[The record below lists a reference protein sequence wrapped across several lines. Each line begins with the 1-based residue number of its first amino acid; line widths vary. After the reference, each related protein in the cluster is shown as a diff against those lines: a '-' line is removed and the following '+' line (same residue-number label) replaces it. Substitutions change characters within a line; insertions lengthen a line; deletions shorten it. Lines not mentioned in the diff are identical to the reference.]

1 MRPAA
6 DGWFLDQP
14 VPSHV
19 EGLETNGKFCMPH
32 SDGTVSITVNGEH
45 KRVAAG
51 LSLAGLATE
60 LGLVPEKIAVE
71 RNMEVVPRSTLA
83 DVMVEDGDDLEI
95 VHFVGGGDHEDSGH
109 EDSWTVA
116 GQTFK
121 SRLIVGTGKYK
132 DFAQNAAAVEAS
144 GAEIVTVA
152 VRRVNVSDRNA
163 PMLTDF
169 IDPKKITYLPN
180 TAGCFDAESAIRTL
194 RLAREAGGWEL
205 VKLEVLGEAKTLY
218 PDMVETLR
226 ATEILANEGF
236 KPMVYCVDDPIA
248 AKRLENAGAVA
259 IMPLGAPIGSGLGIQ
274 NRVTI
279 RLIVEGAGVPV
290 LVDAGVGTA
299 SDAAVAM
306 ELGCDGVLMNTA
318 IAEAKDPLMMAAA
331 MKAAVASG
339 RLAYRAGRMGQRRY
353 ADPSSPLAGL
363 I

>member
-1 MRPAA
+1 
-6 DGWFLDQP
+6 
-14 VPSHV
+14 
-19 EGLETNGKFCMPH
+19 MPH
-32 SDGTVSITVNGEH
+32 TDGTVTITVNGEH

-51 LSLAGLATE
+51 LSLADLASQ
-60 LGLVPEKIAVE
+60 LGLVPEKVAVE
-71 RNMEVVPRSTLA
+71 RNLEVVPRSTLA
-83 DVMVEDGDDLEI
+83 DVQVEDGDEIEI
-95 VHFVGGGDHEDSGH
+95 VHFVGGGDHAAPILDD
-109 EDSWTVA
+109 DSWEVA
-116 GQTFK
+116 GQRFR

-132 DFAQNAAAVEAS
+132 DFAQNAAAVEAA

-163 PMLTDF
+163 PMLTDY

-180 TAGCFDAESAIRTL
+180 TAGCFTAEDAIRTL

-218 PDMVETLR
+218 PDMYETLR
-226 ATEILANEGF
+226 ATEILAKEGF

-248 AKRLENAGAVA
+248 AKRLENVGAVA

-274 NRVTI
+274 NKVTI
-279 RLIVEGAGVPV
+279 RLIVEGAKVPV

-299 SDAAVAM
+299 SEAAVAM

-318 IAEAKDPLMMAAA
+318 IAEAKDPVLMARA
-331 MKAAVASG
+331 MKAGVEAG
-339 RLAYRAGRMGQRRY
+339 RMAYRAGRMGMRRY